1 MCSSCEVPV
10 VHDDEPG
17 IVKDVR
23 RAVSRRAVLSGIA
36 GSAVLSS
43 AAVLAGGQ
51 SASATEARAPDRDS
65 SKRPAH
71 LELVLLGT
79 RMGPPVD
86 PFRAG
91 QASAL
96 VVDGAT
102 YVIDCGRAA
111 VTQYVHAGL
120 TLASMRAIFIT
131 HLHADHVADYYNF
144 FLLGGSGPKAALGD
158 TLPDGVDVYGPGR
171 AGGLP
176 PKFGGGVASTV
187 NPKLPTPGIKD
198 LTESCHD
205 AYAYSS
211 NLFTRDSGFRDI
223 RTLAN
228 VHEIRLPGVGA
239 SYRDTAPVMRPFLVM
254 QDEKVR
260 VTAILVPHG
269 PVFPAFAFRFDTE
282 YGSVTFS
289 GDTTY
294 TSNIPVLAKDTDVL
308 VHEALNLEGSKVP
321 PALLSHLLTS
331 HVEVQKVGSIAQ
343 TAKADRLVLSHIADA
358 VQDPIDVRKWE
369 RWAHAGYD
377 GQVMVGH
384 DLQRIRLD

>member
-1 MCSSCEVPV
+1 MCSSCELPV
-10 VHDDEPG
+10 MHDDEPR
-17 IVKDVR
+17 IVKDVG
-23 RAVSRRAVLSGIA
+23 RAVSRRAVLSGTA
-36 GSAVLSS
+36 GSAVLSF
-43 AAVLAGGQ
+43 AAALAGGQ
-51 SASATEARAPDRDS
+51 SASATEAGAPGRDS

-79 RMGPPVD
+79 RGGPPVD

-96 VVDGAT
+96 VVDGVT

-144 FLLGGSGPKAALGD
+144 FLLGGSVPNALGD

-176 PKFGGGVASTV
+176 PKFGGGVAPTV
-187 NPKLPTPGIKD
+187 DPKLPTPGIKD

-211 NLFTRDSGFRDI
+211 NLFTRDSGVRDI
-223 RTLAN
+223 RSLAN
-228 VHEIRLPGVGA
+228 VHEIKLPGVGA
-239 SYRDTAPVMRPFLVM
+239 SYRNTAPAMRPFLVM

-294 TSNIPVLAKDTDVL
+294 TSNIPLLAKETDVL
-308 VHEALNLEGSKVP
+308 VHEALNLKGSKVP
-321 PALLSHLLTS
+321 PAFLNHLLTS

-343 TAKADRLVLSHIADA
+343 TAKADRLVLSHIGD
-358 VQDPIDVRKWE
+358 VGQDPIDVRKWE
-369 RWAHAGYD
+369 RWTHAGYD
-377 GQVMVGH
+377 GRVTVGH
-384 DLQRIRLD
+384 DLQRIRLH